1 MATTTTHTAQIA
13 AVHTATGT
21 RAWATDLRL
30 AGGLLF
36 LAGVTIL
43 MGIIT
48 AEALYPGTFSTGAN
62 EISDLGGTRPPNS
75 VILQPSA
82 TIFDVSMT
90 LIGILVLAG
99 SWFVHRAF
107 GSRSVAIPM
116 ATLGV
121 GALGVGLFPGNTGTP
136 HAIFAMVTF
145 ISGGIAAISAAR
157 LTSAPFRYVSFFLGA
172 ASLATLGM
180 YLLLGDASPMAV
192 LGIGGVER
200 WIVYP
205 IVMWITA
212 FGGYL
217 SGRAD
222 SASRGPAAPGLAA
235 GRGQTQTSQPS
246 PWP

>member
-1 MATTTTHTAQIA
+1 MTTQTAQTA
-13 AVHTATGT
+13 AIQVSTPT

-30 AGGLLF
+30 GGGLLF
-36 LAGVTIL
+36 LAGATIL

-48 AEALYPGTFSTGAN
+48 AEALYPGTFATGAN

-82 TIFDVSMT
+82 TIFDGSMM
-90 LIGILVLAG
+90 LIGILVLGG

-107 GSRSVAIPM
+107 GRRSVAIPI

-121 GALGVGLFPGNTGTP
+121 GALGVGLFPGYTGTP

-145 ISGGIAAISAAR
+145 VSGGIAALSAAR
-157 LTSAPFRYVSFFLGA
+157 LTSGPFRYLSLILGA
-172 ASLATLGM
+172 TSLVTLGM
-180 YLLLGDASPMAV
+180 YMLLGDASPMAG

-205 IVMWITA
+205 IVLWITA

-222 SASRGPAAPGLAA
+222 SDSRSPAVPGLAA
-235 GRGQTQTSQPS
+235 VRGRIPTPKPS
-246 PWP
+246 P

>member
-1 MATTTTHTAQIA
+1 MAMTTHTAHIVAVQSA
-13 AVHTATGT
+13 ART
-21 RAWATDLRL
+21 RTWASDLRL
-30 AGGLLF
+30 GGGLLF
-36 LAGVTIL
+36 VAGATIL

-82 TIFDVSMT
+82 TIFNLSMT
-90 LIGILVLAG
+90 LIGILVMAG
-99 SWFVHRAF
+99 SWFVQRAF
-107 GSRSVAIPM
+107 GRRSVTIPI
-116 ATLGV
+116 AVLGV
-121 GALGVGLFPGNTGTP
+121 AALGVGLFPGNTGTP
-136 HAIFAMVTF
+136 HALFAMVTF

-157 LTSAPFRYVSFFLGA
+157 LTSAPFRYLSFFLGA

-180 YLLLGDASPMAV
+180 YMLLGDGSPMAL

-205 IVMWITA
+205 VVLWITA

-222 SASRGPAAPGLAA
+222 GRSETAAVSLEL
-235 GRGQTQTSQPS
+235 TS
-246 PWP
+246 

>member
-1 MATTTTHTAQIA
+1 MAMTTRTAHIA
-13 AVHTATGT
+13 AVQLAARTRT
-21 RAWATDLRL
+21 RASDLRL
-30 AGGLLF
+30 GGGLLF
-36 LAGVTIL
+36 VAGATIL

-48 AEALYPGTFSTGAN
+48 AEALYPGTFSTGTN

-82 TIFDVSMT
+82 TIFDVSMM
-90 LIGILVLAG
+90 LIGVLVFAG
-99 SWFVHRAF
+99 SWFVQRAF
-107 GSRSVAIPM
+107 GRRSVTIPL
-116 ATLGV
+116 AVLGV
-121 GALGVGLFPGNTGTP
+121 AALGVGLFPGNTGTP

-145 ISGGIAAISAAR
+145 ISGGIAAISTAR
-157 LTSAPFRYVSFFLGA
+157 LTRAPFRYLSFFLGA

-180 YLLLGDASPMAV
+180 YMLLGDGSPMAL

-205 IVMWITA
+205 VVLWITA

-222 SASRGPAAPGLAA
+222 GRSDNAAMSDEV
-235 GRGQTQTSQPS
+235 TS
-246 PWP
+246 

>member
-1 MATTTTHTAQIA
+1 MVMTTHTAPIAALQIA
-13 AVHTATGT
+13 ART
-21 RAWATDLRL
+21 RTWASDLRL
-30 AGGLLF
+30 GGGLLF
-36 LAGVTIL
+36 VAGATIL

-82 TIFDVSMT
+82 TIFNLSMT
-90 LIGILVLAG
+90 LIGILVMAG
-99 SWFVHRAF
+99 SWFVQRAF
-107 GSRSVAIPM
+107 GRRSVTIPI
-116 ATLGV
+116 AVLGV
-121 GALGVGLFPGNTGTP
+121 AALGVGLFPGNTGTP
-136 HAIFAMVTF
+136 HALFAMVTF

-157 LTSAPFRYVSFFLGA
+157 LTSAPFRYLSFFLGA

-180 YLLLGDASPMAV
+180 YMLLGDGSPMAL

-205 IVMWITA
+205 VVLWITA

-222 SASRGPAAPGLAA
+222 GRSETAAVSLE
-235 GRGQTQTSQPS
+235 
-246 PWP
+246 

>member
-1 MATTTTHTAQIA
+1 MVMTTHTAPIAAVQIA
-13 AVHTATGT
+13 ART
-21 RAWATDLRL
+21 RSWASDLRL
-30 AGGLLF
+30 GGGLLF
-36 LAGVTIL
+36 VAGATIL

-82 TIFDVSMT
+82 TIFDVSMA
-90 LIGILVLAG
+90 LIGFLVLAG

-107 GSRSVAIPM
+107 GRRSVAIPI
-116 ATLGV
+116 ATLGF

-157 LTSAPFRYVSFFLGA
+157 LTSGPFRHLSFLLGA

-180 YLLLGDASPMAV
+180 YMLLGDASPMTV

-205 IVMWITA
+205 VVLWITA

-222 SASRGPAAPGLAA
+222 GPSDNAAVSGEV
-235 GRGQTQTSQPS
+235 TS
-246 PWP
+246 

>member
-1 MATTTTHTAQIA
+1 MAMTTHAASIA
-13 AVHTATGT
+13 AVHIAART
-21 RAWATDLRL
+21 RTWASDLRL
-30 AGGLLF
+30 GGGLLF
-36 LAGVTIL
+36 IAGATIL

-75 VILQPSA
+75 VVLQPSA
-82 TIFDVSMT
+82 TIFNLSMT
-90 LIGILVLAG
+90 LIGVLVIAG
-99 SWFVHRAF
+99 SWFVHRGF
-107 GSRSVAIPM
+107 GRRSLTIPI
-116 ATLGV
+116 AALGV

-145 ISGGIAAISAAR
+145 ISGGIAALSAAR
-157 LTSAPFRYVSFFLGA
+157 LTSAPFRYLSLFLGA
-172 ASLATLGM
+172 ASLGTLVT
-180 YLLLGDASPMAV
+180 YLVLGDGSPMAL

-205 IVMWITA
+205 VVLWITA

-222 SASRGPAAPGLAA
+222 GRSDNATVSREVTP
-235 GRGQTQTSQPS
+235 
-246 PWP
+246 

>member
-1 MATTTTHTAQIA
+1 MAMTTHTARIA
-13 AVHTATGT
+13 AVHVAART
-21 RAWATDLRL
+21 RTWATDLRL
-30 AGGLLF
+30 GGGLLF
-36 LAGVTIL
+36 VAGATIL

-82 TIFDVSMT
+82 TIFDVSMI
-90 LIGILVLAG
+90 LIGVLVMAG
-99 SWFVHRAF
+99 AWFVHGAF
-107 GSRSVAIPM
+107 GRRSVTIPI
-116 ATLGV
+116 AVLGV
-121 GALGVGLFPGNTGTP
+121 GALGVGLFPGNTGNP

-145 ISGGIAAISAAR
+145 VSGGIAALSAAR
-157 LTSAPFRYVSFFLGA
+157 LTRGPFRYLSYLLGA
-172 ASLATLGM
+172 ASLATLGTYM
-180 YLLLGDASPMAV
+180 VMGDGSPMVV

-205 IVMWITA
+205 VVLWVTA

-222 SASRGPAAPGLAA
+222 GRSDTAGTSADAVS
-235 GRGQTQTSQPS
+235 
-246 PWP
+246 

>member
-1 MATTTTHTAQIA
+1 MAMTTHTAQSA
-13 AVHTATGT
+13 AVHIATRT
-21 RAWATDLRL
+21 RAWATNLRI

-62 EISDLGGTRPPNS
+62 EISDLGGTRPPDS
-75 VILQPSA
+75 VVLQPSA
-82 TIFDVSMT
+82 TIFDVSMA

-99 SWFVHRAF
+99 SWFVHAAF
-107 GSRSVAIPM
+107 GRRSVAIPI
-116 ATLGV
+116 ATLGI
-121 GALGVGLFPGNTGTP
+121 GALGVALFPGNTGTP

-145 ISGGIAAISAAR
+145 ISGGIAAISAAQV
-157 LTSAPFRYVSFFLGA
+157 TSAPFRHLSVLLGA

-180 YLLLGDASPMAV
+180 YMLLGDASPMAG

-205 IVMWITA
+205 VVLWITA

-217 SGRAD
+217 SGLAD
-222 SASRGPAAPGLAA
+222 SGPGSPTIPGLVV
-235 GRGQTQTSQPS
+235 
-246 PWP
+246 

>member
-1 MATTTTHTAQIA
+1 MVMTTHTAPIAAVQIA
-13 AVHTATGT
+13 ART
-21 RAWATDLRL
+21 RTWASDLRL
-30 AGGLLF
+30 GGGLMCV
-36 LAGVTIL
+36 AGATIL

-82 TIFDVSMT
+82 TIFNLSMT
-90 LIGILVLAG
+90 LIGLLVIAG
-99 SWFVHRAF
+99 SWFVQRTF
-107 GSRSVAIPM
+107 GRRSVTIPI
-116 ATLGV
+116 AVLGV
-121 GALGVGLFPGNTGTP
+121 AALGVGLFPGNTGTP
-136 HAIFAMVTF
+136 HALFAMVTF
-145 ISGGIAAISAAR
+145 ISGGIAAISVAR
-157 LTSAPFRYVSFFLGA
+157 LTSAPFRYLSFFLGA

-180 YLLLGDASPMAV
+180 YMLLGDGSPMAL

-205 IVMWITA
+205 VVLWITA

-222 SASRGPAAPGLAA
+222 GRSETGAASLEL
-235 GRGQTQTSQPS
+235 TS
-246 PWP
+246 

>member
-1 MATTTTHTAQIA
+1 MAMTTHTAHIA
-13 AVHTATGT
+13 AVQTAARTRTG
-21 RAWATDLRL
+21 ASDLRL
-30 AGGLLF
+30 GGGLLF
-36 LAGVTIL
+36 VAGATIL

-82 TIFDVSMT
+82 TIFDVSMM
-90 LIGILVLAG
+90 LIGVLVFAG
-99 SWFVHRAF
+99 SWFVQHAF
-107 GSRSVAIPM
+107 GRRSVTIPI
-116 ATLGV
+116 AVLGV
-121 GALGVGLFPGNTGTP
+121 AALGVGLFPGNTGTP
-136 HAIFAMVTF
+136 HAILAMVTF

-157 LTSAPFRYVSFFLGA
+157 LTSAPFRYLSFFLGA
-172 ASLATLGM
+172 TSLATLGM
-180 YLLLGDASPMAV
+180 YTLLGDGSPIAL

-205 IVMWITA
+205 VVLWITA

-222 SASRGPAAPGLAA
+222 GRSDNAAMSGEVI
-235 GRGQTQTSQPS
+235 S
-246 PWP
+246 

>member
-1 MATTTTHTAQIA
+1 MTTHTAHIA
-13 AVHTATGT
+13 AVHIAARTKT
-21 RAWATDLRL
+21 WASDLRL
-30 AGGLLF
+30 GGGLLF
-36 LAGVTIL
+36 VAGVTIL

-82 TIFDVSMT
+82 TIFNLSMT
-90 LIGILVLAG
+90 LIGVLVMAG

-107 GSRSVAIPM
+107 GRRSLTISIAV
-116 ATLGV
+116 LGV

-145 ISGGIAAISAAR
+145 ISGGIAAISAALADGCAVPLPLR
-157 LTSAPFRYVSFFLGA
+157 LPRSG
-172 ASLATLGM
+172 LAGTLVT
-180 YLLLGDASPMAV
+180 YLLLGDGSPMAL

-205 IVMWITA
+205 IVLWITA

-222 SASRGPAAPGLAA
+222 TRSGNATVSREVTL
-235 GRGQTQTSQPS
+235 
-246 PWP
+246 

>member
-1 MATTTTHTAQIA
+1 
-13 AVHTATGT
+13 
-21 RAWATDLRL
+21 
-30 AGGLLF
+30 
-36 LAGVTIL
+36 

-82 TIFDVSMT
+82 TIFNLSMT
-90 LIGILVLAG
+90 LIGILVMAG
-99 SWFVHRAF
+99 SWFVQRAF
-107 GSRSVAIPM
+107 GRRSVTIPI
-116 ATLGV
+116 AVLGV
-121 GALGVGLFPGNTGTP
+121 AALGVGLFPGNTGTP
-136 HAIFAMVTF
+136 HALFAMVTF

-157 LTSAPFRYVSFFLGA
+157 LTSAPFRYLSFFLGA

-180 YLLLGDASPMAV
+180 YMLLGDGSPMAL

-205 IVMWITA
+205 VVLWITA

-222 SASRGPAAPGLAA
+222 GRSETAAVSLE
-235 GRGQTQTSQPS
+235 
-246 PWP
+246 

>member
-1 MATTTTHTAQIA
+1 MVMTTRTAPIAAVQIA
-13 AVHTATGT
+13 ART
-21 RAWATDLRL
+21 RTWASDLRL
-30 AGGLLF
+30 GGGLLF
-36 LAGVTIL
+36 VAGATIL

-82 TIFDVSMT
+82 TIFDVSMA
-90 LIGILVLAG
+90 LIGVLVLAG

-107 GSRSVAIPM
+107 GRRSVAIPI
-116 ATLGV
+116 AALGF

-157 LTSAPFRYVSFFLGA
+157 LTSGPFRHLSFLLGA

-180 YLLLGDASPMAV
+180 YMLLGDASPMTV

-205 IVMWITA
+205 VVLWITA

-222 SASRGPAAPGLAA
+222 GPSDNAAVSGEV
-235 GRGQTQTSQPS
+235 TS
-246 PWP
+246 

>member
-1 MATTTTHTAQIA
+1 MAMTTHTAQIA
-13 AVHTATGT
+13 AVHIATRT

-62 EISDLGGTRPPNS
+62 EISDLGSTRPPNS

-82 TIFDVSMT
+82 TIFDVSMA
-90 LIGILVLAG
+90 LIGVLVLAG

-107 GSRSVAIPM
+107 GRRSVAIPI

-145 ISGGIAAISAAR
+145 TSGGIAAISAAR
-157 LTSAPFRYVSFFLGA
+157 LTSAPFRHLSFFLGA

-180 YLLLGDASPMAV
+180 YMLGDASPMTV

-205 IVMWITA
+205 VVLWITA

-222 SASRGPAAPGLAA
+222 SASRNPAVPSLAA
-235 GRGQTQTSQPS
+235 RSGQIRTPRPS
-246 PWP
+246 PRP

>member
-1 MATTTTHTAQIA
+1 MTTHTATSA
-13 AVHTATGT
+13 AVHIASRTT
-21 RAWATDLRL
+21 AWATDLRL
-30 AGGLLF
+30 AGGILL

-82 TIFDVSMT
+82 TIFNASMV
-90 LIGILVLAG
+90 LIGVLVLAG

-107 GSRSVAIPM
+107 GRRSVSIPIAI
-116 ATLGV
+116 LGV

-157 LTSAPFRYVSFFLGA
+157 LTSAPFRYLSFLLGA
-172 ASLATLGM
+172 ASLATLGT

-192 LGIGGVER
+192 VGIGGVER

-205 IVMWITA
+205 IVLWITA

-222 SASRGPAAPGLAA
+222 PASCGPAVPGLATE
-235 GRGQTQTSQPS
+235 RDEVRTLQPR
-246 PWP
+246 PRP

>member
-1 MATTTTHTAQIA
+1 MTTHTAQIVEVQSA
-13 AVHTATGT
+13 ART
-21 RAWATDLRL
+21 RTWASDLRL
-30 AGGLLF
+30 GGGLLF
-36 LAGVTIL
+36 VAGATIL

-82 TIFDVSMT
+82 TIFNLSMT
-90 LIGILVLAG
+90 LIGILVMAG
-99 SWFVHRAF
+99 SWFVQRAF
-107 GSRSVAIPM
+107 GRRSVTIPI
-116 ATLGV
+116 AVLGV
-121 GALGVGLFPGNTGTP
+121 AALGVGLFPGNTGTP
-136 HAIFAMVTF
+136 HALFAMVTF
-145 ISGGIAAISAAR
+145 ISGGIAAISTAR
-157 LTSAPFRYVSFFLGA
+157 LTSAPFRYLSFFLGA

-180 YLLLGDASPMAV
+180 YMLLGDGSPMAL

-205 IVMWITA
+205 VVLWITA

-222 SASRGPAAPGLAA
+222 GRSETAAVSLEL
-235 GRGQTQTSQPS
+235 TS
-246 PWP
+246 

>member
-1 MATTTTHTAQIA
+1 MAMTTHTAQIA
-13 AVHTATGT
+13 AVHAATRT
-21 RAWATDLRL
+21 RAWATDLRV

-36 LAGVTIL
+36 LAGATIL

-82 TIFDVSMT
+82 TIFNLSMI
-90 LIGILVLAG
+90 LIGVLVTAG

-107 GSRSVAIPM
+107 GRASVTIPI
-116 ATLGV
+116 AALGF

-157 LTSAPFRYVSFFLGA
+157 LTSAPFRFLSLGLGA
-172 ASLATLGM
+172 ASLGTLVM
-180 YLLLGDASPMAV
+180 YLLLGDGSPMAL

-205 IVMWITA
+205 VVLWITA

-217 SGRAD
+217 SGYTD
-222 SASRGPAAPGLAA
+222 SASRSAARPG
-235 GRGQTQTSQPS
+235 
-246 PWP
+246 